1 MKKIFINNLL
11 ITLIFFL
18 FFEIFLRSFGL
29 SDLRGHGKELIE
41 KQKNTETVVF
51 GKKVYLD
58 KYGYRV
64 PSIKYEYNNKLEKI
78 IFIGD
83 SVLFGS
89 GMNEENTFIGKFR
102 KSKKKYSFVNAA
114 IVGNDI
120 EQIYLDV
127 KTTYDN
133 ININI
138 NINITILKLIS
149 ILLLILILI
158 LMLILILIL
167 MLV

>member
-18 FFEIFLRSFGL
+18 LFEIFLRSFDL

-41 KQKNTETVVF
+41 KQKNTETIVF

-64 PSIKYEYNNKLEKI
+64 PNKNHQYNNKLEKI

-89 GMNEENTFIGKFR
+89 GMNEENTFVSKLR
-102 KSKKKYSFVNAA
+102 KSKKKYSFINAA
-114 IVGNDI
+114 IVGNNI

-127 KTTYDN
+127 KKN
-133 ININI
+133 
-138 NINITILKLIS
+138 
-149 ILLLILILI
+149 
-158 LMLILILIL
+158 
-167 MLV
+167 